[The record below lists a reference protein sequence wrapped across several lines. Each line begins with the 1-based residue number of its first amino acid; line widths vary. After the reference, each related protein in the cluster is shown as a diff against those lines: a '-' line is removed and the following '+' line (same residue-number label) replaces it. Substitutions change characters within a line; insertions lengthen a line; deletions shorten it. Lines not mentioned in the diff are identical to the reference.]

1 MACRIKWLDELELLG
16 KAKKLLG
23 KLLSYLGLLAEE
35 IEKTKGK
42 TGMISLSQIKSLITE
57 VCTDMGEKFASKDAI
72 NLLVATGIVES
83 RYEYLRQMGDGP
95 ARSFWQVE
103 AATAVDNLAHYLKHR
118 PELMKKCAE
127 ASMVD
132 IKHWQNFDEKIW
144 EKILEKNIAAGI
156 VHARLKY
163 WRVPKRMPNTH
174 EGQADYW
181 KKYYNTEGRKGD
193 PEEFVEACK
202 KYLS

>member
-1 MACRIKWLDELELLG
+1 MACRIKWLGELELLV
-16 KAKKLLG
+16 KAKKLLEE
-23 KLLSYLGLLAEE
+23 LLSYLGLLAEE
-35 IEKTKGK
+35 TEKIKGK
-42 TGMISLSQIKSLITE
+42 KGMISLSQIKSLVTE
-57 VCTDMGEKFASKDAI
+57 VCTDMGEKFASKDAV
-72 NLLVATGIVES
+72 NLIVATGIVES

-118 PELMKKCAE
+118 PDLMKKCAE

-132 IKHWQNFDEKIW
+132 IKHWQNFDEKVW

-181 KKYYNTEGRKGD
+181 KKYYNTEGGKGD